1 MDWPK
6 FFPRLLHISMTF
18 RITSFSQQ
26 QSLSRFVGLS
36 TCTNLQIVLNEMVM
50 SKEATTARGDYL
62 DKASRTLISS
72 SPAISAHLQSVR
84 RKVVENADGETLSGP
99 RNETCG
105 ACGYMLIP
113 GWSCK
118 FITKGINIDRTR
130 KDRINK
136 ESGDEKTL
144 KLQCSKCNVLTTRKA
159 TRPIARHKSYS
170 ASSQF
175 PSSVPTNVK
184 ATTINPS
191 AETSSED
198 TAQPSRKRTRG
209 KNSTLQSM
217 LANSKIA
224 TPTRSKGF
232 GLDLK
237 DLMKT

>member
-1 MDWPK
+1 
-6 FFPRLLHISMTF
+6 
-18 RITSFSQQ
+18 
-26 QSLSRFVGLS
+26 
-36 TCTNLQIVLNEMVM
+36 M
-50 SKEATTARGDYL
+50 SKEAPIARGDYL
-62 DKASRTLISS
+62 DKASRNLISS
-72 SPAISAHLQSVR
+72 SPTISAHLQTVR
-84 RKVVENADGETLSGP
+84 RRVVENADGETLSGP
-99 RNETCG
+99 WNETCG
-105 ACGYMLIP
+105 ACGSLLIP
-113 GWSCK
+113 GCSCK
-118 FITKGINIDRTR
+118 VITKGVGIDHSS

-144 KLQCSKCNVLTTRKA
+144 KLQCSKCNALTTRKA

-184 ATTINPS
+184 ATMINPS
-191 AETSSED
+191 ARASSED

-209 KNSTLQSM
+209 KNSSLQSM